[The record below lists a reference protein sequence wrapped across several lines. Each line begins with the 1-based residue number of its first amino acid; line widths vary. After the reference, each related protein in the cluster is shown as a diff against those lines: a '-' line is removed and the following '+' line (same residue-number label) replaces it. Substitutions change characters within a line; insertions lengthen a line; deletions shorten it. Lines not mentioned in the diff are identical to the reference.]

1 MSNKAIFLDRDDT
14 LIEDPGYISSPEQV
28 KLLPGT
34 AQALMQLKQM
44 GYKLIV
50 VSNQSG
56 IARGMFTE
64 DDLIQIHGRMKELL
78 AAEGAYLDQI
88 YYCPYHPEGVI
99 EKYRRESD
107 LRKPNP
113 GMLLTAAEE
122 IDIDLGQ
129 SWMIGN
135 EYHDT
140 TAGKRVGCRTVLLNL
155 PPGVIK
161 TPKSTDPSPDFK
173 AVNLKEAANIIR
185 RYSQSPR
192 QQQPPPS
199 PPPAERPSEPAP
211 PSPPLQLKPAEQSP
225 QKKAVEVQEHPS
237 MHTDR
242 TEQLLEHIVKLLR
255 TSQRE
260 EMFSEFSLGKLLAG
274 CLQIVVVFCLLI
286 SLWFLM
292 STSRNVNAI
301 TISLGF
307 AIVFQLM
314 ALTFYIIQNRK

>member
-14 LIEDPGYISSPEQV
+14 LIEDSGYISSPEQV

-34 AQALMQLKQM
+34 TQALMQLKQM
-44 GYKLIV
+44 GYKLVV

-64 DDLIQIHGRMKELL
+64 DDLTHIHARLKELL
-78 AAEGAYLDQI
+78 ATEGAYLDQI

-99 EKYRRESD
+99 EKYRKESD

-122 IDIDLGQ
+122 MDIDLGQ

-140 TAGKRVGCRTVLLNL
+140 TAGKRVGCRTILLNL

-161 TPKSTDPSPDFK
+161 TPKPTDPAPDFK

-185 RYSQSPR
+185 RYSQSP
-192 QQQPPPS
+192 
-199 PPPAERPSEPAP
+199 PAERPPEPAP
-211 PSPPLQLKPAEQSP
+211 PPPLPPLRPAEQP
-225 QKKAVEVQEHPS
+225 LPKKTVEVQEHQS
-237 MHTDR
+237 MPADR

-255 TSQRE
+255 TSHRE
-260 EMFSEFSLGKLLAG
+260 EMFTDFSLGKLLAG

-292 STSRNVNAI
+292 STARNVNAI
-301 TISLGF
+301 MISLGF

-314 ALTFYIIQNRK
+314 ALTFYIIQRK

>member
-14 LIEDPGYISSPEQV
+14 IIEDPGYISSPEQV

-64 DDLIQIHGRMKELL
+64 DDLTYIHARMKELL
-78 AAEGAYLDQI
+78 AADGAYLDQI
-88 YYCPYHPEGVI
+88 YYCPYHPDGVI

-122 IDIDLGQ
+122 MDIDLGQ

-135 EYHDT
+135 AYHDT
-140 TAGKRVGCRTVLLNL
+140 TAGKRVGCRTILLNL
-155 PPGVIK
+155 PPGTIK
-161 TPKSTDPSPDFK
+161 TPKPTDPSPDFK

-192 QQQPPPS
+192 TQPSTPS
-199 PPPAERPSEPAP
+199 PVERPPEPAP
-211 PSPPLQLKPAEQSP
+211 LPPPQPRPAEPPLPKKTAE
-225 QKKAVEVQEHPS
+225 AQEHPAI
-237 MHTDR
+237 HTDK
-242 TEQLLEHIVKLLR
+242 TEHLLEHIVKLLR

-274 CLQIVVVFCLLI
+274 CVQVMVIFCLLI

-301 TISLGF
+301 MISLGF

-314 ALTFYIIQNRK
+314 ALTFYIMQRK

>member
-1 MSNKAIFLDRDDT
+1 MSHKAVFLDRDDT
-14 LIEDPGYISSPEQV
+14 IIEDPGYISSPEQV

-34 AQALMQLKQM
+34 TRALMQLKQM
-44 GYKLIV
+44 GYKLVV

-64 DDLIQIHGRMKELL
+64 DDLTQIHARMKELL

-99 EKYRRESD
+99 EKYRKESD

-122 IDIDLGQ
+122 MDLDLGQ

-135 EYHDT
+135 AYHDT

-155 PPGVIK
+155 PPGIIK
-161 TPKSTDPSPDFK
+161 TPKPTDPSPDFK

-192 QQQPPPS
+192 QQPTPTP
-199 PPPAERPSEPAP
+199 PPPAERPPEPP
-211 PSPPLQLKPAEQSP
+211 PPQPKPVEQTPS
-225 QKKAVEVQEHPS
+225 KKAVEIQEHPS
-237 MHTDR
+237 MHTDK
-242 TEQLLEHIVKLLR
+242 TEQLLENIIKLLR

-260 EMFSEFSLGKLLAG
+260 EMFTEFSLSKMMAGLLEGAVI
-274 CLQIVVVFCLLI
+274 LCLLI
-286 SLWFLM
+286 GLYFLLI
-292 STSRNVNAI
+292 TSRNTNAVM
-301 TISLGF
+301 ISLGF
-307 AIVFQLM
+307 AILFQLM
-314 ALTFYIIQNRK
+314 ALTFYIIQGRK

>member
-1 MSNKAIFLDRDDT
+1 MAHKAIFLDRDDT
-14 LIEDPGYISSPEQV
+14 IIEDPGYISSPEQV

-44 GYKLIV
+44 GYKLVV

-64 DDLIQIHGRMKELL
+64 DDLTYIHARMKELL

-88 YYCPYHPEGVI
+88 YYCPYHPDGII
-99 EKYRRESD
+99 EKYRKESD

-122 IDIDLGQ
+122 MDIDLGQ

-140 TAGKRVGCRTVLLNL
+140 TAGKRVGCRTILLNL
-155 PPGVIK
+155 PPGTIK
-161 TPKSTDPSPDFK
+161 TPKPTDPSPDFK

-192 QQQPPPS
+192 PQPPTPS
-199 PPPAERPSEPAP
+199 PTEQPVHLPPPQP
-211 PSPPLQLKPAEQSP
+211 KPAEQP
-225 QKKAVEVQEHPS
+225 LPKKTAEAQEHPA
-237 MHTDR
+237 MHTDK
-242 TEQLLEHIVKLLR
+242 TEHLLEHIVKLLR

-274 CLQIVVVFCLLI
+274 CVQIIVIFCLLI

-301 TISLGF
+301 MISLGF

-314 ALTFYIIQNRK
+314 ALTFYIIQRK

>member
-1 MSNKAIFLDRDDT
+1 
-14 LIEDPGYISSPEQV
+14 
-28 KLLPGT
+28 
-34 AQALMQLKQM
+34 
-44 GYKLIV
+44 
-50 VSNQSG
+50 
-56 IARGMFTE
+56 MFTE
-64 DDLIQIHGRMKELL
+64 DDLTHIHARMKELL
-78 AAEGAYLDQI
+78 ATDGAYLDQI

-99 EKYRRESD
+99 EKYRKESD

-122 IDIDLGQ
+122 MDIDLGQ

-135 EYHDT
+135 AYHDT
-140 TAGKRVGCRTVLLNL
+140 TAGKRVGCRTILLNL

-192 QQQPPPS
+192 QQPPP
-199 PPPAERPSEPAP
+199 PEPAP
-211 PSPPLQLKPAEQSP
+211 PVPQTKPAEQP
-225 QKKAVEVQEHPS
+225 LPKKTAEAQEHPS
-237 MHTDR
+237 MHADK

-255 TSQRE
+255 TSHRE
-260 EMFSEFSLGKLLAG
+260 EMFTDFSLGKLLAG

-286 SLWFLM
+286 GLWFLM

-301 TISLGF
+301 MISLGF
-307 AIVFQLM
+307 ALVFQLM

>member
-14 LIEDPGYISSPEQV
+14 IIEDPGYISSPEQV

-44 GYKLIV
+44 GYKLVV

-64 DDLIQIHGRMKELL
+64 DDLTHIHARMKELL
-78 AAEGAYLDQI
+78 ATEGAYLDQI

-99 EKYRRESD
+99 EQYRKESD

-122 IDIDLGQ
+122 MDIDLGQ

-135 EYHDT
+135 AYHDT
-140 TAGKRVGCRTVLLNL
+140 TAGKRVGCRTILLNL

-161 TPKSTDPSPDFK
+161 TPRPTDPSPDFK

-192 QQQPPPS
+192 QQQPPP
-199 PPPAERPSEPAP
+199 PAERPPEPAP
-211 PSPPLQLKPAEQSP
+211 PPPQPKPVEQAP
-225 QKKAVEVQEHPS
+225 PKKAVEVPEHPS

-242 TEQLLEHIVKLLR
+242 TEQLLENVIKLLR
-255 TSQRE
+255 TSHRE
-260 EMFSEFSLGKLLAG
+260 EMFTDFSLGKLLAG

-301 TISLGF
+301 MISLAF

-314 ALTFYIIQNRK
+314 ALTFYIMQRK

>member
-14 LIEDPGYISSPEQV
+14 IIEDPGYISSPEQV

-34 AQALMQLKQM
+34 AQAIMQLKQM
-44 GYKLIV
+44 GYKLVV

-56 IARGMFTE
+56 IALGMFTE
-64 DDLIQIHGRMKELL
+64 DDLTHVHARMKELL

-99 EKYRRESD
+99 EKYRKESD

-122 IDIDLGQ
+122 MDIDLGQ

-135 EYHDT
+135 AYHDT
-140 TAGKRVGCRTVLLNL
+140 TAGKRVGCRTILLNL

-161 TPKSTDPSPDFK
+161 TPKPTDPSPDFK

-192 QQQPPPS
+192 QQPTPPTPT
-199 PPPAERPSEPAP
+199 AERPPEPAP
-211 PSPPLQLKPAEQSP
+211 PQPQPKSVEHAPP
-225 QKKAVEVQEHPS
+225 KKAVEVQEHPS

-242 TEQLLEHIVKLLR
+242 TEQLLENVIKLLR
-255 TSQRE
+255 TSHRE
-260 EMFSEFSLGKLLAG
+260 EMFTDFSLGKLLAG
-274 CLQIVVVFCLLI
+274 CLQAVVVFCLLVG
-286 SLWFLM
+286 LWFLM
-292 STSRNVNAI
+292 GTSRNTNAI
-301 TISLGF
+301 MISLGF

-314 ALTFYIIQNRK
+314 ALTFYIMQSRK

>member
-1 MSNKAIFLDRDDT
+1 MANKAIFLDRDDT

-44 GYKLIV
+44 GYKLVV

-64 DDLIQIHGRMKELL
+64 EDLTHIHARMKELL
-78 AAEGAYLDQI
+78 ATEGAYLDQI

-99 EKYRRESD
+99 EKYRKESD

-122 IDIDLGQ
+122 MDIDLGQ

-140 TAGKRVGCRTVLLNL
+140 TAGKRVGCRTILLNL

-161 TPKSTDPSPDFK
+161 TPRPTDPSPDFK

-192 QQQPPPS
+192 QQQPTP
-199 PPPAERPSEPAP
+199 PPPAERPPEPAP
-211 PSPPLQLKPAEQSP
+211 PPPPPKPAEQP
-225 QKKAVEVQEHPS
+225 LLKKVVEVQEHPS
-237 MHTDR
+237 MPADR

-255 TSQRE
+255 TSHRE
-260 EMFSEFSLGKLLAG
+260 EMFTDFSLGKLLAG
-274 CLQIVVVFCLLI
+274 CLQIVVVFCLLV

-301 TISLGF
+301 MISLGF

-314 ALTFYIIQNRK
+314 ALTFYIIQRK

>member
-1 MSNKAIFLDRDDT
+1 MANKAIFLDRDDT
-14 LIEDPGYISSPEQV
+14 IIEDPGYISSPEQV
-28 KLLPGT
+28 RLLPGT
-34 AQALMQLKQM
+34 AQAIMQLKQM
-44 GYKLIV
+44 GYKLVV

-64 DDLIQIHGRMKELL
+64 DDLTHIHARMKELL
-78 AAEGAYLDQI
+78 ATEGAYLDQI

-99 EKYRRESD
+99 EKYRKESD

-122 IDIDLGQ
+122 MDIDLGQ

-135 EYHDT
+135 AYHDT
-140 TAGKRVGCRTVLLNL
+140 TAGKRVGCRTILLNL
-155 PPGVIK
+155 PPGTIK
-161 TPKSTDPSPDFK
+161 TPKPTDPSPDFK

-192 QQQPPPS
+192 QQPTPPT
-199 PPPAERPSEPAP
+199 PPAERPMEPAP
-211 PSPPLQLKPAEQSP
+211 PPPQPKPIEQTP
-225 QKKAVEVQEHPS
+225 QKKTVEVQEHPS
-237 MHTDR
+237 THADR

-260 EMFSEFSLGKLLAG
+260 EMFSEFSFGKLFAG
-274 CLQIVVVFCLLI
+274 CVQIVVVFCLLI

-292 STSRNVNAI
+292 STSRNTNAI
-301 TISLGF
+301 MISLGF

-314 ALTFYIIQNRK
+314 AMTFYIMQSRK